1 MYVKYNAVLRGQGGL
16 LTGAT
21 SYSATIY
28 LICSGLRKLSRTTK
42 VPKGMVVYRGNGD
55 MALPLDFLEPDAQV
69 YSLHSLY
76 LVITPAYTI
85 LVTAIPLFL
94 GLLGRCGA
102 GADVDVA
109 TARGGAGLRGLLGLG
124 LGFRV

>member
-16 LTGAT
+16 LTGGT

-28 LICSGLRKLSRTTK
+28 LICSGLRKLSRTTT
-42 VPKGMVVYRGNGD
+42 VPEGMVVYRGNGD

-76 LVITPAYTI
+76 LVIRLNHCCNRNTLIRAAWAEWSWRSCRP
-85 LVTAIPLFL
+85 PPS
-94 GLLGRCGA
+94 GRSRW
-102 GADVDVA
+102 A
-109 TARGGAGLRGLLGLG
+109 TRA
-124 LGFRV
+124 